1 MRSLQA
7 MGLKMANE
15 NGAKTLISISIP
27 VYDEEG
33 NIQRLYSRLCQ
44 LADSISEQY
53 ELEFVFTDNRSTD
66 NTWQLIKSIAET
78 DNRVRAFRFS
88 RNFGFQKSIL
98 TNYLNTRGAA
108 VMQLDADLQDPPELL
123 VQFLEKWE
131 QGYKVVYGVRK
142 VRPEPWLMRQF
153 RRLGYWV
160 IDSLAGYHV
169 PKNVGDFRLIDRD
182 VIKAIAKLNDQAP
195 YLRGTIASLGFSQIG
210 IDYDRKARQEGK
222 SKFSLQSLLGLGLDG
237 VLTTSTVPL
246 RLATYIGTGIIVM
259 TFLGTLYYV
268 VLKIMNPSLPIGVA
282 STSVLIL
289 FSLGLNSLFLGLIGE
304 YVIRMHN
311 NIRGGDIAVIDDAID
326 PVGVRERGDA

>member
-1 MRSLQA
+1 MKGDNCVKS
-7 MGLKMANE
+7 
-15 NGAKTLISISIP
+15 LISISIP

-33 NIQRLYSRLCQ
+33 NIQRLYDRLRQ
-44 LADSISEQY
+44 LADNIAERY
-53 ELEFVFTDNRSTD
+53 ELEFVFTDNRSSD

-78 DNRVRAFRFS
+78 DKRVRAFRFS

-98 TNYLNTRGAA
+98 TNYLNTRGVA

-123 VQFLEKWE
+123 IEFLRKWE
-131 QGYKVVYGVRK
+131 EGYKVVYGVRK
-142 VRPEPWLMRQF
+142 ARPESWFMRQF
-153 RRLGYWV
+153 RRMGYWV
-160 IDSLAGYHV
+160 IDRLAGYHV
-169 PKNVGDFRLIDRD
+169 PRNVGDFRLIDRD

-210 IDYDRKARQEGK
+210 IDYDREARQEGK

-246 RLATYIGTGIIVM
+246 RLATYIGAGIIMM
-259 TFLGTLYYV
+259 TFVGALYYV
-268 VLKIMNPSLPIGVA
+268 FLKIMNPGLPIGVA
-282 STSVLIL
+282 STSILIL

-304 YVIRMHN
+304 YIIRMHN

-326 PVGVRERGDA
+326 PYGVREKGDA